1 MQATGRILGSVLS
14 PSTKVN
20 AVGRSL
26 AKVCFC
32 PAGENNT
39 QPSHKLRPPVYLKMP
54 LPSHS

>member
-1 MQATGRILGSVLS
+1 MQATGRILSSVLS

-20 AVGRSL
+20 AVGRNL
-26 AKVCFC
+26 AKVSLC

-39 QPSHKLRPPVYLKMP
+39 QPSHKLRRPVYLKMS